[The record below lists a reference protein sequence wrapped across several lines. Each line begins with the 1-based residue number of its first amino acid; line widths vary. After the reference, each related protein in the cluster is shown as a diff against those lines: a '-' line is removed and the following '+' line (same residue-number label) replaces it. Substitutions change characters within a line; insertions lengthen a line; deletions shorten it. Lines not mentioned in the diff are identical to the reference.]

1 MEPQMDMQQL
11 FAAAQQMQEQLMNAQ
26 QALAD
31 AEVTGTAG
39 GGLVKATVNGQGE
52 LMDLTISATAVDP
65 SDPEE
70 TARTI
75 ADLVLAAVRDAYRS
89 AEDLQEQ
96 QMGPFAAAMQG
107 GGMPGGLNLPSGLDL
122 SGLGIGAPAGSDQD
136 PDDPMSRRPDL
147 GPDVYEGVIQDLID
161 ELGRLPGVGPKGA
174 QRIAFHLLAVDQ
186 AEVRRLADAL
196 IEVTERVRFCRTCG
210 NVAEA
215 DECRICLDPRR
226 DPAVICVVEE
236 PKDVAAVEK
245 IREFRG
251 RYHVL
256 GGAISPIDGVGPDE
270 LRIRE
275 LMARLADGTV
285 TELILATDPNL
296 EGEATATFLARL
308 VKSIGLR
315 VTRPASGL
323 PVGGDLEYAD
333 EVTLGRAFEGRR
345 LLDV

>member
-26 QALAD
+26 QALAN

-122 SGLGIGAPAGSDQD
+122 SGLGIGAPAGYDPNNQD
-136 PDDPMSRRPDL
+136 PDDPDDTDEPET
-147 GPDVYEGVIQDLID
+147 GP
-161 ELGRLPGVGPKGA
+161 
-174 QRIAFHLLAVDQ
+174 
-186 AEVRRLADAL
+186 
-196 IEVTERVRFCRTCG
+196 RT
-210 NVAEA
+210 
-215 DECRICLDPRR
+215 
-226 DPAVICVVEE
+226 
-236 PKDVAAVEK
+236 
-245 IREFRG
+245 
-251 RYHVL
+251 
-256 GGAISPIDGVGPDE
+256 
-270 LRIRE
+270 
-275 LMARLADGTV
+275 
-285 TELILATDPNL
+285 
-296 EGEATATFLARL
+296 
-308 VKSIGLR
+308 
-315 VTRPASGL
+315 
-323 PVGGDLEYAD
+323 
-333 EVTLGRAFEGRR
+333 
-345 LLDV
+345 